1 MNCSHVRG
9 FTVVEL
15 LVAMTITLAVAAVI
29 VAAAQPARDA
39 FDRVPAELDL
49 QQRGRTALEGLTQAV
64 RAADIVSF
72 ADPDGAG
79 SFASMTTIVPVA
91 SAAQGVLD
99 VDQTTPGGPITLA
112 VAPCPNVKDVCG
124 FTNGAAAVITQG
136 GTFDVFIVSATDA
149 GARRLSPDRAL
160 SRAYPRGSAVLE
172 IEASTFRLDEQT
184 DGTYSLIRETAAG
197 AVQPVVDFLADL
209 VFSVQVQQVD
219 VAFTVHAPSEALRRV
234 VPDRA
239 FRASIQRRN
248 GQ

>member
-1 MNCSHVRG
+1 MRCLHARG

-15 LVAMTITLAVAAVI
+15 LVAMTITVVIAAVI
-29 VAAAQPARDA
+29 AAAAQPARDA

-49 QQRGRTALEGLTQAV
+49 QQRGRTALEMLTQAV

-99 VDQTTPGGPITLA
+99 LDQTTPGGPITLA

-124 FTNGAAAVITQG
+124 FTNGAAAVITHEG
-136 GTFDVFIVSATDA
+136 GFDVFIVSATDP
-149 GARRLSPDRAL
+149 GARRFSPDRAL
-160 SRAYPRGSAVLE
+160 SRAYPSGSAVLE

-184 DGTYSLIRETAAG
+184 DGTYSLIRQTAAG
-197 AVQPVVDFLADL
+197 AVQPIVDCLAEL
-209 VFSVQVQQVD
+209 VFAEQPQQVD
-219 VAFTVHAPSEALRRV
+219 IAFTVHAPSESLRRV
-234 VPDRA
+234 IPDRV
-239 FRASIQRRN
+239 FRTSIQRRN
-248 GQ
+248 AQ